1 MEKKTTLPACFLFV
15 LENNIIGHKNVT
27 YIDCFLLLLPNE
39 LMNNSQRRLP
49 TTGGAGWREK
59 RYNQM

>member
-15 LENNIIGHKNVT
+15 LENKVIGHKNVT

-49 TTGGAGWREK
+49 TTGGAG
-59 RYNQM
+59 